1 MVNAVMIGGVFF
13 LIAGMVLAY
22 KALNDSLTAIRKYD
36 PKIKMNT
43 EVHSPDEY
51 FEIFS
56 RAENLDME
64 ISKLKKEAPP
74 EVVEAIMQRE
84 AGKLIPFLH
93 LMMIYLTILMA
104 MATSW
109 MPVGV

>member
-1 MVNAVMIGGVFF
+1 
-13 LIAGMVLAY
+13 
-22 KALNDSLTAIRKYD
+22 
-36 PKIKMNT
+36 MNT

-84 AGKLIPFLH
+84 AAKLIPFFH
-93 LMMIYLTILMA
+93 LTMIYLTILMA

>member
-1 MVNAVMIGGVFF
+1 
-13 LIAGMVLAY
+13 
-22 KALNDSLTAIRKYD
+22 
-36 PKIKMNT
+36 
-43 EVHSPDEY
+43 
-51 FEIFS
+51 
-56 RAENLDME
+56 ME